1 MRKKTVNAH
10 ENFMDTDLSN
20 FKEAN
25 EEQKD
30 MSTKNFNNQKEEFIK
45 KKKSKINLEEVN
57 DPFQIKQ

>member
-10 ENFMDTDLSN
+10 ENFIDTDLSN

-30 MSTKNFNNQKEEFIK
+30 MSTKNFNN
-45 KKKSKINLEEVN
+45 
-57 DPFQIKQ
+57 